1 VHIDRH
7 IFFLQAS
14 KFERHVDVIRVLVVM
29 HVHLW
34 PESVSILELEQ
45 GSRQESVVE
54 EAVKGTE
61 AAAGIVE
68 EVMGERHLVDDVV
81 VSGECSSVV

>member
-1 VHIDRH
+1 
-7 IFFLQAS
+7 
-14 KFERHVDVIRVLVVM
+14 M